1 MLGSVTSKF
10 SLVTQCGAR
19 PRTRAAA
26 TRPPS
31 RTRRHSRHRVGCRV
45 LLTRMG
51 PPVGDR
57 PGCHVRLLR
66 ASGFL
71 ITALLVEE
79 RSTTGRVSLENFFAR
94 RALRLLPAL
103 CFCLAGWFAVV
114 LAMRGH
120 ALDDHSARRR
130 EGNGHVPTRRP
141 RRGRRCALVHHEL
154 GLDMGMVLGLRAARA
169 SVVPGRGGAVLS
181 PLVAR
186 GGPYAVLPLA
196 GRGDVGSRTGCRH
209 LLHRRR
215 AARRTRNVARARH
228 EHRHAGR

>member
-19 PRTRAAA
+19 PRTRATA
-26 TRPPS
+26 TWPPS

-66 ASGFL
+66 AEWVPHHGSAGRGALDDRASVLEEFL
-71 ITALLVEE
+71 RSPCASAAARTVFLPRRLVC
-79 RSTTGRVSLENFFAR
+79 RGAR
-94 RALRLLPAL
+94 H
-103 CFCLAGWFAVV
+103 AGS
-114 LAMRGH
+114 R

-215 AARRTRNVARARH
+215 AARRARNVAR
-228 EHRHAGR
+228 GST